1 MKKIVIP
8 ETAASRSC
16 YMESK
21 FMMDRGGPQRAH
33 AAPGPPAQPGA
44 AGAAAG
50 LERLQQPPNPLHD
63 LTVAALKQSNLASS
77 STGMSSHG
85 TTFFNSGTLL
95 PAGQL
100 TGLNPASS
108 LAQTKMLLEQQ
119 SAHMANRLQQQALN
133 LIAGNPILGGF
144 MPLIQSQT
152 TSQVLANLDLAGS
165 IMATGEVGTSS
176 RSPGVS
182 PGVQALPPQ
191 AQGGPA
197 GASLQPP
204 GRDAPPAAAARGK
217 GAQAGGKGKR
227 KRKQQAGEEKD
238 PNRKVQRGP
247 MDEMRQLVRILIK
260 IFPQTYETL
269 AVVQHGHP
277 NSRSSEEDIKDY
289 LHGVLGEAPRPEWG
303 LPDGW
308 GSYLAALFTWAKGTP
323 VTREE
328 AMACADRKPG
338 RRWEVIDA
346 ELQKLAVFPSA
357 WPLPFT
363 LPVVKEAIDREAS
376 QTGRAALGTGAGGG
390 PGQGTQQQLQAEAA
404 QYEIKYLRVVKKYLE
419 AAARERAH
427 TPTSLQPLALHLRK
441 EIQALSVPSSATQD
455 PEPVAT
461 SARAKSKLPG
471 VSPRL
476 TAKKI

>member
-1 MKKIVIP
+1 
-8 ETAASRSC
+8 
-16 YMESK
+16 
-21 FMMDRGGPQRAH
+21 
-33 AAPGPPAQPGA
+33 
-44 AGAAAG
+44 
-50 LERLQQPPNPLHD
+50 
-63 LTVAALKQSNLASS
+63 
-77 STGMSSHG
+77 
-85 TTFFNSGTLL
+85 
-95 PAGQL
+95 
-100 TGLNPASS
+100 
-108 LAQTKMLLEQQ
+108 
-119 SAHMANRLQQQALN
+119 
-133 LIAGNPILGGF
+133 
-144 MPLIQSQT
+144 
-152 TSQVLANLDLAGS
+152 VLANLDLAGS
-165 IMATGEVGTSS
+165 IMATGEVCA
-176 RSPGVS
+176 RSARGLGVE
-182 PGVQALPPQ
+182 APP
-191 AQGGPA
+191 AQPHGGPA
-197 GASLQPP
+197 EAFLQPP
-204 GRDAPPAAAARGK
+204 GGDTPLAGLGHPAAGAKGK
-217 GAQAGGKGKR
+217 GARAGGEGKGKR
-227 KRKQQAGEEKD
+227 KRSSSEEKD

-269 AVVQHGHP
+269 AVVQHGHA

-363 LPVVKEAIDREAS
+363 LPSVQEAIAHEAS
-376 QTGRAALGTGAGGG
+376 QTGGAALEAGAGGG
-390 PGQGTQQQLQAEAA
+390 PGQGTQRLLQAAA
-404 QYEIKYLRVVKKYLE
+404 VPYEIKYLKVVKKYLE